1 MAKILIRRK
10 IPPDA
15 EGAVMDLL
23 NGMRSLA
30 VVQPGYV
37 HGETLKRVDQ
47 AGEILVIS
55 TWRSINDWDDWI
67 NNPQRLE
74 IQEKVDFLLGEKTE
88 YEIYDYR

>member
-1 MAKILIRRK
+1 MAKILIRRRV
-10 IPPDA
+10 PPDA

-23 NGMRSLA
+23 NEMRTLA

-37 HGETLKRVDQ
+37 HGETLKRVDR
-47 AGEILVIS
+47 AGEVLVIS
-55 TWRSINDWDDWI
+55 TWLSTNYWNDWI
-67 NNPQRLE
+67 NNPKRLE